1 MWCQERS
8 LFSWRL
14 FFIDAFVML
23 YLLVIFIA
31 CLLYGVNVT
40 STVVIHAIIK

>member
-1 MWCQERS
+1 VVQQEQS

-23 YLLVIFIA
+23 YLLVIFLA
-31 CLLYGVNVT
+31 CLIYAVDVT
-40 STVVIHAIIK
+40 STVVINAILK